1 VVAAQALD
9 QSGARLRDDSHRA
22 GQDERHKDGD
32 HGENDETGV
41 HFSDL
46 LIRYERRGAPNLEH

>member
-9 QSGARLRDDSHRA
+9 QSGARLRDDSRRVE
-22 GQDERHKDGD
+22 QDEHHKDGD

-41 HFSDL
+41 HFSYL
-46 LIRYERRGAPNLEH
+46 LIRYERRGAPNLEY